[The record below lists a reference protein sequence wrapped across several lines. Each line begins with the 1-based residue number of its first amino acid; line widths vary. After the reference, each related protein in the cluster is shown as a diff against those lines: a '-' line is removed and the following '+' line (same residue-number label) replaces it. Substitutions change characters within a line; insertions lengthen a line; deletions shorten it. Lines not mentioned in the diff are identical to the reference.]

1 MIKTN
6 SAIHHVSCVGA
17 NSVRPISA
25 NRIAKWYCYK
35 IRRDSCGKQQISHF
49 HLSRTELFTAL

>member
-1 MIKTN
+1 MIKFN
-6 SAIHHVSCVGA
+6 STIHRLYCVGA
-17 NSVRPISA
+17 NSVRPISIS
-25 NRIAKWYCYK
+25 RIAKWYCFK